1 MDAPNAIETHKWLGI
16 SLEAWLTIVAIILGP
31 ILALFAQR
39 ALDWIREKKN
49 RKLRLFRELMVTRY
63 MRLSPRHVE
72 ALNMV
77 PLEFKDEGGEK
88 KVLDAWK
95 EYLDHLGT
103 DSSQDVNAWGKKGF
117 DLLVDLLFEMSSS
130 LGYDFEKLR
139 IKKEMYSPKLFADV
153 EAEWHTLRKQ
163 LVELTDGTGRRK
175 LPIAA
180 FEQSFPDVK
189 PE

>member
-1 MDAPNAIETHKWLGI
+1 MDAPTAAPAETHRL
-16 SLEAWLTIVAIILGP
+16 LEWLTLLAIVVGP
-31 ILALFAQR
+31 MLALFAQR
-39 ALDWIREKKN
+39 ALDWMREKSN

-77 PLEFKDEGGEK
+77 PLEFKDKGKEK
-88 KVLDAWK
+88 AVLDAWK

-103 DSSQDVNAWGKKGF
+103 DSTVDTNAWAKTGF
-117 DLLVDLLFEMSSS
+117 DLLVDLLFEMSKA

-139 IKKEMYSPKLFADV
+139 IKKEAYSPKLFADV

-175 LPIAA
+175 LPIAT
-180 FEQSFPDVK
+180 FEQDFPDVK
-189 PE
+189 PPEGN